1 MKEWTNILFFT
12 HSSST
17 HCFLNKKQDIRF
29 FKRQGLYTLPSN
41 FLKLRVAV
49 FLILGEIVFGV
60 VGYTQLEGMS
70 LFEAFYMVVITIS
83 TVGYTEVGNLG
94 DAGRLLSS
102 ILIIINI
109 GIFAYVLAVFSYY
122 ASTGRIFK
130 KMHLSM
136 IGKKISQLENHV
148 IVCGYGRYGQEVCD
162 HFLHHDIPF
171 VVVERDEKVID
182 EIQHNEHKMLYLH
195 EDATK
200 DEVLKAAGIEKARSL
215 IAALPDDS
223 ENLFIVLTAN
233 QLNQG
238 INIISRATEA
248 RSQQKLKLAGA
259 DHVIMPE
266 QIGGFYMATLVS
278 KPGATEFFSYI
289 TREMESDIEFEEIKY
304 ENMPATSQG
313 MAIRDLRIRKETG
326 TNIIAYQASDGRYT
340 VNPDPDTVLKPGSS
354 FIVLGNREQIASLK
368 KYLNG

>member
-1 MKEWTNILFFT
+1 MK
-12 HSSST
+12 
-17 HCFLNKKQDIRF
+17 KKQYIR
-29 FKRQGLYTLPSN
+29 RYNGPGLYTLPNN
-41 FLKLRVAV
+41 FLRLRLAV
-49 FLILGEIVFGV
+49 FLILGEIIFGI

-70 LFEAFYMVVITIS
+70 VFEAFYMVVITIS
-83 TVGYTEVGNLG
+83 TVGYTEVGDLS
-94 DAGRLLSS
+94 DAGRLLST
-102 ILIIINI
+102 IIIIVNI

-130 KMHLSM
+130 KLHLSM

-148 IVCGYGRYGQEVCD
+148 IICGYGRYGQEVCD
-162 HFLHHDIPF
+162 HFLHHEIPF

-200 DEVLKAAGIEKARSL
+200 DEVLKEAGIARARAL

-233 QLNQG
+233 QLNSG

-259 DHVIMPE
+259 DHVIMPD

-289 TREMESDIEFEEIKY
+289 TRELESDIEFEEIKY
-304 ENMPATSQG
+304 ENMPASSQG
-313 MAIRDLRIRKETG
+313 VAISDLNIREETG
-326 TNIIAYQASDGRYT
+326 TNIIAFRTSDGRYT
-340 VNPDPDTVLKPGSS
+340 VNPDPDTVLTSGSS